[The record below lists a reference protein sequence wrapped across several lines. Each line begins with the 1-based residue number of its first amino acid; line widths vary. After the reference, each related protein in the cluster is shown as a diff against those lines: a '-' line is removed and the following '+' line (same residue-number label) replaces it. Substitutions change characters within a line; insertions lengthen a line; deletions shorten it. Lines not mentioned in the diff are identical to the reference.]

1 MIYWKVINGLIVYL
15 HGIINELEHRI
26 LHVFNL
32 SFYSMGEM
40 YLLILIIN
48 DYLRMFK
55 KVNIMAMEFRDSRS
69 I

>member
-1 MIYWKVINGLIVYL
+1 MIYWKVINWLIVYL
-15 HGIINELEHRI
+15 HVIINELEHQI
-26 LHVFNL
+26 LHAFNL
-32 SFYSMGEM
+32 LFYSMGEM
-40 YLLILIIN
+40 YLLILIIS